1 MIVAKIV
8 GLCFFEPDLYVY
20 TFDVDACIRAW
31 CYRCFGGL
39 RHMMRRFRSGN
50 TCCDLRVQRERHTV
64 ACCYYYYH

>member
-1 MIVAKIV
+1 MIVAKVV
-8 GLCFFEPDLYVY
+8 GMCFFEPDLYVC

-50 TCCDLRVQRERHTV
+50 TCCDLRV
-64 ACCYYYYH
+64 